1 MTTSLEY
8 ALSYAKIGWAIL
20 PVWSCDQHGNC
31 RCSKGTNC
39 ITPGK
44 HPHRLA
50 PHGHLEATTD
60 ENKIKLWYASDP
72 DAGIGVACDRSEL
85 VVLDI
90 DPRNGGYETLA
101 EIDVENSLFIS
112 NCIADTQSGGEHRLF
127 FQSDPNVKF
136 PATLGPGLDIKYRG
150 YICVEPTVGP
160 SGLYKWR
167 DELKPQSSK
176 KLSPPPACLSKSANN
191 FSSTTN
197 DKKIRSKGVIVA
209 DEVYDELKAALAVIP
224 PEIEYA
230 SWLKI
235 LFGMSRL
242 AHLEKAKAITRNW
255 SIQSTKTGHT
265 PEAFDEKW
273 AQVCIDASTTSYETI
288 FYLAN
293 QHDRKWRD
301 SFIKQINNL
310 VTLTDPLAQPIR
322 QFSMEELETAK
333 LHPRVLVTHYLYAD
347 LRNLIAAGGVG
358 KTTLLIHEAIHAALG
373 LPIWGFDVPI
383 PFRTVFITKE
393 DPREIFAG
401 RLREVMKV
409 MCLSDREKLQVL
421 SMVHVVDLRGDN
433 RKLAHIKND
442 GQVTPDEKHLDAL
455 IKHILPANPDRII
468 FDPLVSFTVGESRV
482 NEAEQG
488 VVEAAR
494 YIMRKIPNVAVDV
507 VHHTGK
513 ANARNMAMDQYAG
526 RNGSALP
533 DGSRMV
539 AVMVEPSRD
548 SFYEQTGIQLFASD
562 GKVGLR
568 MAFPKASYC
577 QRPPDVYIIR
587 NGFRFDLLPQIT
599 EVKRAQFREEK
610 KAAAELDTFN
620 DIKDSIL
627 NALEHAVDSTNPLDR
642 YPSPSRV
649 RELNG
654 VTGKNSSR
662 KGALE
667 LLLKEGKVVELALGE
682 EELAHFP
689 DKRALAGRCTYIS
702 IAPDTD

>member
-1 MTTSLEY
+1 
-8 ALSYAKIGWAIL
+8 
-20 PVWSCDQHGNC
+20 
-31 RCSKGTNC
+31 
-39 ITPGK
+39 
-44 HPHRLA
+44 
-50 PHGHLEATTD
+50 
-60 ENKIKLWYASDP
+60 
-72 DAGIGVACDRSEL
+72 
-85 VVLDI
+85 
-90 DPRNGGYETLA
+90 
-101 EIDVENSLFIS
+101 
-112 NCIADTQSGGEHRLF
+112 
-127 FQSDPNVKF
+127 
-136 PATLGPGLDIKYRG
+136 
-150 YICVEPTVGP
+150 
-160 SGLYKWR
+160 
-167 DELKPQSSK
+167 
-176 KLSPPPACLSKSANN
+176 
-191 FSSTTN
+191 
-197 DKKIRSKGVIVA
+197 
-209 DEVYDELKAALAVIP
+209 
-224 PEIEYA
+224 
-230 SWLKI
+230 
-235 LFGMSRL
+235 
-242 AHLEKAKAITRNW
+242 
-255 SIQSTKTGHT
+255 
-265 PEAFDEKW
+265 
-273 AQVCIDASTTSYETI
+273 
-288 FYLAN
+288 
-293 QHDRKWRD
+293 
-301 SFIKQINNL
+301 
-310 VTLTDPLAQPIR
+310 
-322 QFSMEELETAK
+322 
-333 LHPRVLVTHYLYAD
+333 
-347 LRNLIAAGGVG
+347 
-358 KTTLLIHEAIHAALG
+358 
-373 LPIWGFDVPI
+373 
-383 PFRTVFITKE
+383 
-393 DPREIFAG
+393 
-401 RLREVMKV
+401 
-409 MCLSDREKLQVL
+409 
-421 SMVHVVDLRGDN
+421 
-433 RKLAHIKND
+433 
-442 GQVTPDEKHLDAL
+442 
-455 IKHILPANPDRII
+455 
-468 FDPLVSFTVGESRV
+468 
-482 NEAEQG
+482 
-488 VVEAAR
+488 
-494 YIMRKIPNVAVDV
+494 MRKIPNVAVDV